1 MKPWVLCI
9 SLSLGPKQVIPT
21 HYKGRAGEAI
31 RTNRISV
38 TERFK
43 PLHKE
48 GEARLTGDS
57 HAHNDQTS
65 VLPGVF
71 FIYDLSPFNVE
82 VSTVSVPF
90 SHFLVKVRERGGRKD
105 VEPGNFPVSDE
116 FLFAYKVMHFC
127 NLIPCK
133 E

>member
-1 MKPWVLCI
+1 M
-9 SLSLGPKQVIPT
+9 
-21 HYKGRAGEAI
+21 I

-48 GEARLTGDS
+48 GEAQLEGDS

-82 VSTVSVPF
+82 VSTVSTPF
-90 SHFLVKVRERGGRKD
+90 SHFVVKVSECGGWRGRGGRENM
-105 VEPGNFPVSDE
+105 VRMHACVLRMCVS
-116 FLFAYKVMHFC
+116 YC
-127 NLIPCK
+127 SS
-133 E
+133 